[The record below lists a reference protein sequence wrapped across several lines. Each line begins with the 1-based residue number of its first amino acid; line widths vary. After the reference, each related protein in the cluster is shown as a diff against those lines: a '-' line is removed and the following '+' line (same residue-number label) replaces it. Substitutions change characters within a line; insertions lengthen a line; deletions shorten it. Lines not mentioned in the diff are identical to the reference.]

1 MKTLTDRKIASQSRI
16 WPFVLRAM
24 ASNRGMLSSS
34 SVAIPNLAIRPA
46 GPILVFLCAL
56 VISRNPESGH
66 SICGWEDGLFPR
78 SRKKSQ
84 SRIWPF
90 VLRVSIGGML
100 YEMYITV
107 AIPNLAIRS
116 AGLSPHDRVPGD
128 SDRRN
133 PESGHSF
140 CGQMRLTGLSY
151 KLEVAIPNLAIRSA
165 GQLPQRLPQRTLG
178 VAIPNL
184 AIRSAGTILFEAD
197 AHWNLGRN
205 PESGHSFCGGK
216 PDVGRAL
223 WIHLS
228 QSRIWPFVLRVDSS
242 SRHPVAPHESQ
253 SRIWPFVLRART
265 KATVDPG
272 STVAIPNLAIRSA
285 GCIGEGI

>member
-140 CGQMRLTGLSY
+140 CG
-151 KLEVAIPNLAIRSA
+151 
-165 GQLPQRLPQRTLG
+165 
-178 VAIPNL
+178 
-184 AIRSAGTILFEAD
+184 
-197 AHWNLGRN
+197 
-205 PESGHSFCGGK
+205 GK